1 MKRLLL
7 LLVVLFLSPGL
18 PAGERPVVMVLGDSL
33 SAAYGMSEQE
43 GWVALLER
51 RLAEEGSAW
60 RVVNAS
66 ISGDTTRGALTRLP
80 RTLERHDPALVII
93 ELGGNDGLRG
103 VHPNLMLEEMHNNL
117 TELVRLSLDHGADVL
132 LLGMHLPPNYGSHFT
147 ERFHRIYHDVARE
160 AGVVLVPFF
169 LEGVA
174 EDRALMQPDGIH
186 PTAEAQPRM
195 LENVWEAL
203 LPMLE
208 HGRPDRAGA
217 ASQGWES

>member
-1 MKRLLL
+1 
-7 LLVVLFLSPGL
+7 
-18 PAGERPVVMVLGDSL
+18 MVLGDSL

-51 RLAEEGSAW
+51 RLADADSAW

-80 RTLERHDPALVII
+80 RALELHDPALVII

-103 VHPNLMLEEMHNNL
+103 VHPNRMLDEMRNNL
-117 TELVRLSLDHGADVL
+117 AELVRLSLDHGADVL

-160 AGVVLVPFF
+160 MDVALVPFF

-195 LENVWEAL
+195 LEIVWEAL

-217 ASQGWES
+217 ASQG